1 MKTKIALVAIVVL
14 VFVGSHLAKESL
26 DGSTG
31 PVAPPAPE
39 DCRRIVSMAPS
50 VTETLFALGLG
61 DRVVGVTR
69 YCTYPP
75 EVAEKDRVGG
85 HFDPNFEAIVA
96 LRPDLVILLVEQE
109 ESRRALNSL
118 GIATLVVRHKD
129 IEGVLESIST
139 IGRVC
144 DADETAGQL
153 LADINGRMEKIRR
166 RTAGLPRQRV
176 MISVGR
182 TLAAGTV
189 EDVFVAGSDGYF
201 DRMIELAGGTNACP
215 AGLGRYPV
223 ISPEGI
229 LHIDPDVIIDL
240 VFPDHVK
247 KHGRDKILSD
257 WQAIREASAVA
268 HERVYVVDNDF
279 ALVPGPRF
287 ILLLEKLSALLHPDP
302 TQ

>member
-1 MKTKIALVAIVVL
+1 MDQREIGKGPLALLYRLPPRLTTAGPPGIGARAYIRPAGHGIMARRVALYDGLPSPSNSSVPELNRRAGKPIVQISERVPRPLKTPMKTKATLVAIVVL

-69 YCTYPP
+69 YCKYPP
-75 EVAEKDRVGG
+75 EADEKDEVGG

-109 ESRRALNSL
+109 ESRQALNSL

-144 DADETAGQL
+144 GAEETAGQL
-153 LADINGRMEKIRR
+153 LADIAGRMEKIRR
-166 RTAGLPRQRV
+166 R
-176 MISVGR
+176 S
-182 TLAAGTV
+182 
-189 EDVFVAGSDGYF
+189 
-201 DRMIELAGGTNACP
+201 
-215 AGLGRYPV
+215 
-223 ISPEGI
+223 
-229 LHIDPDVIIDL
+229 
-240 VFPDHVK
+240 
-247 KHGRDKILSD
+247 
-257 WQAIREASAVA
+257 
-268 HERVYVVDNDF
+268 
-279 ALVPGPRF
+279 
-287 ILLLEKLSALLHPDP
+287 
-302 TQ
+302 